1 MHTKCHSKHI
11 VETLPHFLGPNDLC
25 WYIWP
30 VMEEED
36 QDLASEFLIFVFW
49 ISYLENSTSFEC
61 FQNLLEVFFLL
72 FHFWQNQFSNTFRV
86 SLRNSEY
93 ALRFRLKT
101 RQLLGC
107 TFTRPY
113 PHYHVHCWC
122 CNKTQLI
129 ACSKMFQLAKKFR
142 RNAKRQ
148 EKLMY

>member
-113 PHYHVHCWC
+113 TPITMCTVDVVTKLSSLPVRKCF
-122 CNKTQLI
+122 NSLKNFVETQ
-129 ACSKMFQLAKKFR
+129 KGRK
-142 RNAKRQ
+142 N
-148 EKLMY
+148 